1 MHATALICIEVIAWA
16 VLVTVVVW
24 ATVLERQSYSCVQ
37 PTKNVVKWGIPL
49 LGLAF
54 LSACGLVV
62 HTLVCGCKCI
72 GCVVERTVGPARLVL
87 GATLSL
93 CCIFVVKYVA
103 LPKCATIEQDEQ
115 HALLAVASISVVLF
129 VGALAA
135 RVNPSPLGD
144 DLLLSDEP

>member
-1 MHATALICIEVIAWA
+1 MHANSVICIEVIAWA

-49 LGLAF
+49 LGVAF

-62 HTLVCGCKCI
+62 HILMCGCKCI
-72 GCVVERTVGPARLVL
+72 GCVIERTVGPARLVF

-93 CCIFVVKYVA
+93 GCIFIVKYA
-103 LPKCATIEQDEQ
+103 ELPKCATIEQDDR
-115 HALLAVASISVVLF
+115 HALLAVASINVVLF
-129 VGALAA
+129 VSALVAHVKA
-135 RVNPSPLGD
+135 KPPSED
-144 DLLLSDEP
+144 FLLSDE